1 MLRELGARPDD
12 IKAITAALGA
22 RGRDGGVRENHK
34 LRVLLA
40 PTNDPKF
47 VHPIRV
53 VIANDSAIEAVVAWS
68 DLGRY
73 VQVDIRNLETEVAA
87 LRGSRRKK
95 KTTAAACGS
104 IRASTRPRC
113 AIRCRAR

>member
-1 MLRELGARPDD
+1 MLRDLGARPDD
-12 IKAITAALGA
+12 IKAIIGVLGA

-40 PTNDPKF
+40 PTSDPKLM
-47 VHPIRV
+47 HPIRV

-73 VQVDIRNLETEVAA
+73 VQVDIRNLETEVA
-87 LRGSRRKK
+87 RSRQRRKK
-95 KTTAAACGS
+95 KRTTAGACGS
-104 IRASTRPRC
+104 TRASTRPRC